1 MIGTMRSPGSA
12 AAGATESLTLPA
24 FREPAGLGVDFFIR
38 ASLRPQA
45 PFVHPNLGVP
55 DGSGREITE
64 KISLQIEPGCYF
76 DSKGFVPSGLL
87 ADPTLV
93 PTPAQSEPMPP

>member
-12 AAGATESLTLPA
+12 AAGATEPLTLPA

-38 ASLRPQA
+38 ASFRPQV

-55 DGSGREITE
+55 MAAAE
-64 KISLQIEPGCYF
+64 KLRKKCLCKSNRDAI
-76 DSKGFVPSGLL
+76 
-87 ADPTLV
+87 
-93 PTPAQSEPMPP
+93 